1 MILFEN
7 VTKAY
12 GNGVV
17 AIENLSF
24 VVEKGE
30 FVFLTGDCGAGKTTA
45 LKLLSM
51 EERPTEGRVV
61 VCGYDSRLIRRGKI
75 ALLRRKLGIISPEF
89 GLLADRTAFEN
100 VAFAMRAIGT
110 QERLVA
116 PKVFDIL
123 AEIGL
128 AHKAETHPN
137 CLSGGEQWR
146 LRIARAIT
154 NDPLLL
160 LADDPFGNLDFDAA
174 SEILVLLHTL
184 HLRGT
189 TVLAAT
195 NQTGFIRSCTER
207 KIHLDRGKI
216 ADKGKDVD
224 MKRLI

>member
-1 MILFEN
+1 MIRFEN

-24 VVEKGE
+24 VVDKGE
-30 FVFLTGDCGAGKTTA
+30 FVFLTGDCGAGKTTV

-51 EERPTEGRVV
+51 EERPTAGRVT
-61 VCGYDSRLIRRGKI
+61 VCGFDSHLVRRGHS
-75 ALLRRKLGIISPEF
+75 APLRRKLGIISPEF
-89 GLLADRTAFEN
+89 GLLTGRTAFEN

-116 PKVFDIL
+116 PRVFDIL

-128 AHKAETHPN
+128 AHKAEAHPD
-137 CLSGGEQWR
+137 CLSSGEQWR
-146 LRIARAIT
+146 LRIARAMA

-160 LADDPFGNLDFDAA
+160 LADDPFGNLDLDAA
-174 SEILVLLHTL
+174 SEILTLLHTL
-184 HLRGT
+184 HFRGT

-195 NQTGFIRSCTER
+195 NQTGFIRSCGER
-207 KIHLDRGKI
+207 KIHLERGRI
-216 ADKGKDVD
+216 VDK
-224 MKRLI
+224 